1 MNHFRKNENP
11 GIQKRGGS
19 AMRLK
24 GLIRKE
30 FFQIIRDPSSI
41 AIAFLLPVVLLVI
54 HGYGVSLDATH
65 VPVAMVAENPDTH
78 TASLAGAFDGSKYFK
93 VITFNHMPQAV
104 SALRDHQV
112 QAIIRLKENFTETLL
127 KSKTAPIQVIL
138 NGVDANTAR
147 IVSGYSEGVWLNWI
161 MDGAGSERER
171 FEMPVELES
180 RVWFNAEMKSRN
192 FLVPGLIAVNM
203 TLIGALLTA
212 MVMAREW
219 ERGTMEALMVTPV
232 SMTEIIAGK
241 LMPYFIMGM
250 GGMALSVGMSVWLFK
265 VPLVGSL
272 FVLTGVSAVFL
283 MVALGMGL
291 FISIGAK
298 NQFAAGQIAIIVT
311 FLPAFLLSGYIFD
324 IRSMPWIIQM
334 ITHAVAARYFIT
346 ILQSIFL
353 AGNIWP
359 IIWLNTLALAIMA
372 VFFLALCFLKSRK
385 RLD

>member
-1 MNHFRKNENP
+1 
-11 GIQKRGGS
+11 
-19 AMRLK
+19 
-24 GLIRKE
+24 
-30 FFQIIRDPSSI
+30 
-41 AIAFLLPVVLLVI
+41 
-54 HGYGVSLDATH
+54 
-65 VPVAMVAENPDTH
+65 
-78 TASLAGAFDGSKYFK
+78 
-93 VITFNHMPQAV
+93 
-104 SALRDHQV
+104 
-112 QAIIRLKENFTETLL
+112 
-127 KSKTAPIQVIL
+127 
-138 NGVDANTAR
+138 
-147 IVSGYSEGVWLNWI
+147 
-161 MDGAGSERER
+161 
-171 FEMPVELES
+171 
-180 RVWFNAEMKSRN
+180 
-192 FLVPGLIAVNM
+192 
-203 TLIGALLTA
+203 
-212 MVMAREW
+212 
-219 ERGTMEALMVTPV
+219 
-232 SMTEIIAGK
+232 
-241 LMPYFIMGM
+241 
-250 GGMALSVGMSVWLFK
+250 MSVWLFK

>member
-1 MNHFRKNENP
+1 
-11 GIQKRGGS
+11 
-19 AMRLK
+19 
-24 GLIRKE
+24 
-30 FFQIIRDPSSI
+30 
-41 AIAFLLPVVLLVI
+41 
-54 HGYGVSLDATH
+54 
-65 VPVAMVAENPDTH
+65 
-78 TASLAGAFDGSKYFK
+78 
-93 VITFNHMPQAV
+93 
-104 SALRDHQV
+104 
-112 QAIIRLKENFTETLL
+112 
-127 KSKTAPIQVIL
+127 
-138 NGVDANTAR
+138 
-147 IVSGYSEGVWLNWI
+147 
-161 MDGAGSERER
+161 
-171 FEMPVELES
+171 MPVELES